1 MLAQAQWRDAR
12 PGFFRTLPPAEIAA
26 AGGACISPS
35 CNPPLVAAVR
45 PPAARFLSGLTMV
58 LVRARHLGLT
68 ARARS
73 RKGAPWTEF
82 NQKGA
87 SENMA
92 QVGGIAGEQLRTFIE
107 RIERL
112 EDEKKDVQEQIKE
125 VFSEAKGVG
134 FDTRIM
140 RQLVRLRRLRDAD
153 RSEQEELLEIYKAAI
168 GMR

>member
-1 MLAQAQWRDAR
+1 M
-12 PGFFRTLPPAEIAA
+12 T
-26 AGGACISPS
+26 
-35 CNPPLVAAVR
+35 
-45 PPAARFLSGLTMV
+45 
-58 LVRARHLGLT
+58 
-68 ARARS
+68 
-73 RKGAPWTEF
+73 
-82 NQKGA
+82 
-87 SENMA
+87 

-140 RQLVRLRRLRDAD
+140 RQLLRLRRLRDAD
-153 RSEQEELLEIYKAAI
+153 RSEREELLEIYKTAI